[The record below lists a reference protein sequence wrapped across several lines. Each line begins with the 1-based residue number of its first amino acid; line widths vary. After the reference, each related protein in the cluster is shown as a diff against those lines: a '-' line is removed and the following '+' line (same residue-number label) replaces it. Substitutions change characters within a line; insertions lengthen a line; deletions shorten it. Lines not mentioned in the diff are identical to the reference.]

1 MTLPAARVVSHPSV
15 PAAELPP
22 APPPAAV
29 QARPAAVYTGPPGPA
44 AAALRAYAA
53 RLPRDQESALRWLA
67 ARSSSGA
74 LSMLRAVAMDIEAE
88 AAELERRER
97 R

>member
-1 MTLPAARVVSHPSV
+1 MTLPPGRVVSHPPV
-15 PAAELPP
+15 PAAELPS
-22 APPPAAV
+22 APPPATVPAH
-29 QARPAAVYTGPPGPA
+29 PAAVYTGPPGPA

-88 AAELERRER
+88 AAALEQQGRR
-97 R
+97 